1 MNLIGIIKSA
11 AADAVEAGNPVAIL
25 RGTVTGIEPLSINV
39 DQRFTLTEEFLIMT
53 DSVRELFITIAGEK
67 HQIRKSLQPGDTVLM
82 MRVQGGQKYVV
93 LDREV

>member
-39 DQRFTLTEEFLIMT
+39 DQRFTLTE
-53 DSVRELFITIAGEK
+53 
-67 HQIRKSLQPGDTVLM
+67 
-82 MRVQGGQKYVV
+82 
-93 LDREV
+93 